1 MDILCLYYISC
12 MDQNNDGS
20 PVNEQPATNGQEES
34 TPPASS
40 IDLVRLRKLRK
51 GLRLT
56 QAELAS
62 LLGIHR
68 TYLVL
73 IEKGKKIPS
82 PRLERAILDFMEKA
96 EQQSLPPQT
105 LWAESQRTRG
115 SGSRLVPEVPARRA
129 PVVSW
134 AAAGQARAYEDLA
147 NQLEEMVETDC
158 RDQNAFAIIIEGD
171 SMEPKFMAGDRVVFT
186 PNSEPRNGDAVVAK
200 LQDGRV
206 LFKYYYRTGP
216 EGGRVK
222 MVSENQNY
230 GPLEFDRSEF
240 FFIYPAWEVKRR
252 LRR

>member
-1 MDILCLYYISC
+1 
-12 MDQNNDGS
+12 MDQNSDGS
-20 PVNEQPATNGQEES
+20 LAVEKDAQISAEGDQPASN
-34 TPPASS
+34 
-40 IDLVRLRKLRK
+40 IDLPHLRKLRK

-96 EQQSLPPQT
+96 EQKSLSPET
-105 LWAESQRTRG
+105 LWNESQRTRN
-115 SGSRLVPEVPARRA
+115 SASRLIPEAPARRA

-171 SMEPKFMAGDRVVFT
+171 SMEPRFLAGDRVVFA

-206 LFKYYYRTGP
+206 LFKYFFRTGP
-216 EGGRVK
+216 EGARVK
-222 MVSENQNY
+222 LVSENSNY
-230 GPLEFDRSEF
+230 GPMEFERSDF